1 MGHRCTLSRQCST
14 RQTQD
19 RNLIQAA
26 VQEPALVIAR
36 LLTTPSSLPWCARS
50 QYTVPL
56 ADGGATTLHVSEYD
70 RATTRV
76 CVVALERPMRLVDWC
91 RAEGVSDAIVGG
103 FFVRP
108 DGAPL
113 GELWIAGRRVAS
125 TPFDAP
131 WDMAR
136 ACVSIEGDRLRVARR
151 SELDFVPRGDLL
163 QAGPLLVRDGRPVV
177 GDDAEGFSAGARQ
190 FDSDITLGRY
200 PRAALA
206 LCHSLAAGDRLLAV
220 TCDGRSE
227 TDAGLTLRELAGAL
241 VGLGAEAA
249 INLDGGGSASLVSG
263 FSLLNRPREDHGIEL
278 AGGRPVATAL
288 AFLPC

>member
-1 MGHRCTLSRQCST
+1 
-14 RQTQD
+14 
-19 RNLIQAA
+19 
-26 VQEPALVIAR
+26 VIAR

-50 QYTVPL
+50 QYTVAL
-56 ADGGATTLHVSEYD
+56 ADGAFTTLHVSEYD

-76 CVVALERPMRLVDWC
+76 RVVALERPTRLVDWC

-113 GELWIAGRRVAS
+113 GELRIAGRRVAS

-136 ACVSIEGDRLRVARR
+136 ACVSIEDDRLHIGRR
-151 SELDFVPRGDLL
+151 SELDSVPCGDLL
-163 QAGPLLVRDGRPVV
+163 QAGPLLVRDGRPVLD
-177 GDDAEGFSAGARQ
+177 GDAEGFSAGARQ

-206 LCHSLAAGDRLLAV
+206 LCASARRGRARNDALCASARRGRARNDALPAGSRLLAV

-227 TDAGLTLRELAGAL
+227 TDAGLTLGELAGAL
-241 VGLGAEAA
+241 VDLGAETA

-263 FSLLNRPREDHGIEL
+263 FSLLNRPREEHGIEL

-288 AFLPC
+288 AFTPC